1 MEYFENKRWLVKVPE
16 TVYDK
21 LIREVEIGVI
31 DIIPGKKPKIQARL
45 SRMFKAQNFDIKFEQ
60 NDNYITFEDNKS
72 KIEKVD
78 FFGRFV
84 ASNEQVSDEV
94 TKEVALNIIQVTP
107 TVQIQENS
115 VREQY
120 ENSMRRNF
128 LENGNWNNRQKKKQ
142 IVEKKT
148 RMPKEELKSAIFNM
162 FNDENYLTAKV
173 IGSKLE
179 QPDNYL
185 KEVLGEICDY
195 IKTGPRKGCYELKR
209 QFLKN
214 DEIEKN
220 KDNI

>member
-1 MEYFENKRWLVKVPE
+1 MEYIENKRWLVKVPE

-21 LIREVEIGVI
+21 LIKEVEIGVI

-45 SRMFKAQNFDIKFEQ
+45 SRMFKAQNFDIKFEE
-60 NDNYITFEDNKS
+60 NNNYITFEDNKS
-72 KIEKVD
+72 EIEKVD
-78 FFGRFV
+78 YFGRFV
-84 ASNEQVSDEV
+84 ASSEQVSDEV

-107 TVQIQENS
+107 TVQIEENS

-120 ENSMRRNF
+120 ENSMRRNI
-128 LENGNWNNRQKKKQ
+128 LENGSWNNRQKKKQ